1 MQDGNDSVYS
11 FFVEYPSGSGPI
23 QFNLLAGILYI
34 QLDNIENET
43 NAELRV
49 LSSMLAPLPP
59 SSSSEQN
66 SSAVTVSASNA
77 QDSQVNNACLHLR
90 P

>member
-11 FFVEYPSGSGPI
+11 FFVEYPSGSEPI

-34 QLDNIENET
+34 QRDNIENET

-77 QDSQVNNACLHLR
+77 QDSQVYNACLHLR